1 MEHIEVDGAPFNGIH
16 DRLGQFFR
24 VPSNNLI
31 SPAVE
36 PTIPEFHT
44 HERPLFAILIK
55 EILHLSEIFAGLGT
69 KIPCYQ
75 DVLFYQA
82 TRP

>member
-1 MEHIEVDGAPFNGIH
+1 MEHIEVDGAPFNGFH

-24 VPSNNLI
+24 VPTNNLI
-31 SPAVE
+31 SPAIE

-55 EILHLSEIFAGLGT
+55 EILHLSEIFAGLRA
-69 KIPCYQ
+69 KITCYQ
-75 DVLFYQA
+75 DVLFNQA